1 MFIQRRNSKKKSR
14 HRNNRHGVRL
24 GEITG
29 LMDINGDYIK
39 TGDVLFWK
47 VDGIKGIVLYNQ
59 YGELWFYYLYSAWY
73 GDDPTNFNIYGK
85 GHLMP
90 LDNGGR
96 MDYIKC
102 DIGA

>member
-1 MFIQRRNSKKKSR
+1 MFRRNGTKTYR
-14 HRNNRHGVRL
+14 RRQNRYGIRL
-24 GEITG
+24 DEITG
-29 LMDINGDYIK
+29 LMDKDGNFIK
-39 TGDVLFWK
+39 TGDRLIWLPQN
-47 VDGIKGIVLYNQ
+47 IEGIVLYNAC
-59 YGELWFYYLYSAWY
+59 GELWFYYLYSAWY

>member
-1 MFIQRRNSKKKSR
+1 MFRRNGTKTYR
-14 HRNNRHGVRL
+14 RRQNRYGIRL
-24 GEITG
+24 DEITG
-29 LMDINGDYIK
+29 LMDKDGNFIK
-39 TGDVLFWK
+39 TGDRLIWLPQN
-47 VDGIKGIVLYNQ
+47 IEGIVLYNA

>member
-1 MFIQRRNSKKKSR
+1 MFRRNGTKTYR
-14 HRNNRHGVRL
+14 RRQNRYGIRL
-24 GEITG
+24 DEITG
-29 LMDINGDYIK
+29 LIDKDGNFIK
-39 TGDVLFWK
+39 TGDRLIWLPQN
-47 VDGIKGIVLYNQ
+47 IEGIVLYNA

>member
-1 MFIQRRNSKKKSR
+1 MFRRNGTKTYR
-14 HRNNRHGVRL
+14 RRQNRYGIRL
-24 GEITG
+24 DEITG
-29 LMDINGDYIK
+29 LMDKDGNFIK
-39 TGDVLFWK
+39 TGDRLIWLPQN
-47 VDGIKGIVLYNQ
+47 IKGIVLYNA

>member
-1 MFIQRRNSKKKSR
+1 MFRRNGTKTYR
-14 HRNNRHGVRL
+14 RRQNRYGIRL
-24 GEITG
+24 DEITG
-29 LMDINGDYIK
+29 LIDKDGNFIK
-39 TGDVLFWK
+39 TGDRLIWLPQN
-47 VDGIKGIVLYNQ
+47 IEGIVLYNS

-73 GDDPTNFNIYGK
+73 GDNPTNYNTYGK
-85 GHLMP
+85 GHLLP

>member
-1 MFIQRRNSKKKSR
+1 MFRRNGTKTYR
-14 HRNNRHGVRL
+14 RRQNRYGIRL
-24 GEITG
+24 DEITG
-29 LMDINGDYIK
+29 LIDKDGNFIK
-39 TGDVLFWK
+39 TGDRLIWLPQN
-47 VDGIKGIVLYNQ
+47 IEGIVLYNA

-73 GDDPTNFNIYGK
+73 GDNPTNYNTYGK
-85 GHLMP
+85 GHLLP